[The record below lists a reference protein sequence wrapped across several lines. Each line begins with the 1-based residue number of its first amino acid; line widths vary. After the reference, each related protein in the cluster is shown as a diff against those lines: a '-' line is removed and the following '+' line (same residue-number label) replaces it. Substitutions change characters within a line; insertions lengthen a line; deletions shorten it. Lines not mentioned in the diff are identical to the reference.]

1 MNEEG
6 RGHVG
11 SLQILCLPSNP
22 FTECRWNY
30 SSGTQTVSVK
40 HKNKD
45 PRAAADLYIRNGVSK
60 HAPTSMQCILHD
72 LYQYSAMSSRS
83 DANLLMASSLG

>member
-1 MNEEG
+1 MNEGG
-6 RGHVG
+6 RGDVG

-22 FTECRWNY
+22 FMECRWNY
-30 SSGTQTVSVK
+30 SSGTQTVAVK

-60 HAPTSMQCILHD
+60 HTPTNMKCILHD
-72 LYQYSAMSSRS
+72 LYHYSAMPSRS
-83 DANLLMASSLG
+83 DANLLMASLLG